1 MIEYNDKQL
10 DILQA
15 AEKLFA
21 EEGFDGASIRHIAKD
36 AGVNIAMISYYF
48 GSKEKLL
55 EALIIYRTS
64 GMKMQLENISKEN
77 LHPVEKIDR
86 LVDLYISRINKNK
99 CMYQIM
105 HFELS
110 TKKRIM
116 NMESFMEMKKE
127 NSDIFKKII
136 QEGQDQGIFK
146 KDINVAM
153 IPPTILGTLVHF
165 TSNKLYF
172 EQTLGL
178 KTEEAFES
186 YIEKELTTH
195 IKQTIKALLVH
206 EN

>member
-36 AGVNIAMISYYF
+36 ACVNIAMISYYF

-136 QEGQDQGIFK
+136 QEGQNQGEFK
-146 KDINVAM
+146 KDINVAL

-172 EQTLGL
+172 EQTLDL
-178 KTEEAFES
+178 KSEEAFES
-186 YIEKELTTH
+186 YIENELTKH